1 MQPFLN
7 QNILFLAILL
17 LLIIIGMISWLN
29 HKHEKFFFWLVLLFF
44 SGAILAVAG
53 LLVNHNAFNLAGD
66 TNPILPVNF
75 FQILM
80 FCCWILAGIL
90 FSKAF
95 NPQMNQI
102 LRLILGFALS
112 FPVTTI
118 AGNFLYELIL
128 Y

>member
-1 MQPFLN
+1 MQPSLN

-17 LLIIIGMISWLN
+17 LLIIIGMVSWLN
-29 HKHEKFFFWLVLLFF
+29 HKHEKFFFWLVLIFF

-53 LLVNHNAFNLAGD
+53 LLVNQRAFSLAGD
-66 TNPILPVNF
+66 ANPMLPVNF
-75 FQILM
+75 FQVLM
-80 FCCWILAGIL
+80 FFCWILAGIL

-95 NPQMNQI
+95 NPRMNQI
-102 LRLILGFALS
+102 QRLILGFALS

>member
-1 MQPFLN
+1 MQPSFN
-7 QNILFLAILL
+7 QNILFIAFLL

-44 SGAILAVAG
+44 FGAILAVAG
-53 LLVNHNAFNLAGD
+53 ILVNQRAFRFAGAS
-66 TNPILPVNF
+66 NPMSPVSF
-75 FQILM
+75 FQVLM
-80 FCCWILAGIL
+80 FFCWILTGIL

-95 NPQMNQI
+95 NPRINQI
-102 LRLILGFALS
+102 QRLILGFALS